1 MNNPIDRSWPQA
13 NPFPPVLSFPLLAGM
28 TYPRLECEKL
38 MSIAADPAAILA
50 MAPEQRNEVRVL
62 MTSATRGCS
71 AELARALPNLRLVI
85 SQGAGQDRIDLVA
98 LREQGVRVRSVGE
111 ALTEDVADLAMALV
125 QVTTR
130 NILQA
135 DAFVRSG
142 QWSNGR
148 FALGHSLVD
157 ATIGIAGLSGRIGQ
171 AIARRAVA
179 SCMNVVG
186 LQRPSNAGLG
196 VPLYMDIRA
205 MAEVSD
211 ILVLALPGGPDM
223 RGCVSA
229 AELAALGK
237 TGRLI
242 NVGRGELVDTDALI
256 EALEGGVILAAGL
269 DVLAGEPDVPP
280 RLAKLPNVVLTPHI
294 GGATWGHRERAA
306 KIAEQEVL
314 ATLAAAGS

>member
-1 MNNPIDRSWPQA
+1 MNNLLNESSRRGGR
-13 NPFPPVLSFPLLAGM
+13 FPPVISFPVLTGM
-28 TYPRLECEKL
+28 AYPRLQSEGL
-38 MSIAADPAAILA
+38 MSIAADSVAILA
-50 MAPEQRNEVRVL
+50 MALEQRSEVRVL

-71 AELARALPNLRLVI
+71 AELAKALPNLRLVI
-85 SQGAGQDRIDLVA
+85 SQGAGQDRIDLSA

-125 QVTTR
+125 QITTR

-142 QWSNGR
+142 LWANGR
-148 FALGHSLVD
+148 FSVGHSLVGV
-157 ATIGIAGLSGRIGQ
+157 TVGIAGLSGRIGQ

-179 SCMNVVG
+179 SCMKVVG
-186 LQRPSNAGLG
+186 LQRPSNAALG
-196 VPLYMDIRA
+196 VPLYADIRA
-205 MAEVSD
+205 MAEASD
-211 ILVLALPGGPDM
+211 ILVLALPGGLDL
-223 RGCVSA
+223 RGCVGA

-242 NVGRGELVDTDALI
+242 NVGRGELVDTEALIDAL
-256 EALEGGVILAAGL
+256 EDGVILAAGL
-269 DVLAGEPDVPP
+269 DVIAGEPKIPP

-294 GGATWGHRERAA
+294 GGSTWGHRERAA

-314 ATLAAAGS
+314 AALAVTAS

>member
-1 MNNPIDRSWPQA
+1 MNNSLEGARPGTAR
-13 NPFPPVLSFPLLAGM
+13 FPPVLSFPVLTGM
-28 TYPRLECEKL
+28 TYPRLESENL
-38 MSIAADPAAILA
+38 LSIAADPAAILA
-50 MAPEQRNEVRVL
+50 MRPEQRNEVLVL

-71 AELARALPNLRLVI
+71 AELAKALPNLRLVV
-85 SQGAGQDRIDLVA
+85 SQGAGQDRIDVAA
-98 LREQGVRVRSVGE
+98 LRGQGVRVRSVGE

-125 QVTTR
+125 QATTR

-142 QWSNGR
+142 RWSDGR
-148 FALGHSLVD
+148 FSLGHSLVG

-196 VPLYMDIRA
+196 VPLYADMRA
-205 MAEVSD
+205 LAEASD
-211 ILVLALPGGPDM
+211 ILVLALPGGPEL
-223 RGCVSA
+223 RGCVGA
-229 AELAALGK
+229 GELAALGK
-237 TGRLI
+237 TGRLV
-242 NVGRGELVDTDALI
+242 NVGRGELVDTESLIDAL
-256 EALEGGVILAAGL
+256 ERGVILGAGL
-269 DVLAGEPDVPP
+269 DVIAGEPEVPP

-314 ATLAAAGS
+314 AALAVAVS